1 MKAFDFKSIESLC
14 PISHKDFLTFYEEE
28 FGQIP
33 FLKNVAFDTIPFELQ
48 LGIFLKYFTKNGI
61 NLDICNTEY
70 SLLPDMIMDTF
81 KNFEKVIGH
90 FS

>member
-1 MKAFDFKSIESLC
+1 VKAFNFKSIEELC
-14 PISHKDFLTFYEEE
+14 PNSHKDFLIFYQEE
-28 FGQIP
+28 FGQIQ
-33 FLKNVAFDTIPFELQ
+33 FLKNVPFDTIPFELQ

-61 NLDICNTEY
+61 DLDICNTEY
-70 SLLPDMIMDTF
+70 SLLPEMITDTF